1 MKKIKQEKGITL
13 STLVITIIVLL
24 ILTSTLIYNT
34 KGSIRI
40 QNRTKLYNDIE
51 LLKEKVSEYYNEYGK
66 IPANIEYTNIG
77 NLSNIL
83 SKNNDTGKFYVIDLE
98 AMKGITL
105 NYGKDYEK
113 IKDNESSANSY
124 QDVYIINQNSHNIFY
139 VKGITETS
147 NNITTTYYTDY
158 TQPDETVVDL
168 RYIDGILI
176 PTDYYYIG
184 KTKDNSGNELLV
196 ISNNKTD
203 TINTSNTN
211 QYTWTKQSSEL
222 EKVPDSVKLDSNQKE
237 YEFLESA
244 NYNQGYFKNAE
255 GKVVYS
261 SINEENWSEEYT
273 KEIEYTDKNGDT
285 VKIPEGSKISL
296 APTMNTIKT
305 GLVIKDKKDNEWVWV
320 EVPKTVFTTAT
331 KEDEYDK
338 IKTDLITY
346 AADYREGQEVDE
358 WYAIDG
364 STLVTASTTGLTN
377 TQKALDNGCGLTY
390 SEYETEYKK
399 MLSSIY
405 TNGGFWISR
414 YEVGDSTATA
424 NNTTRKNDSGTTGVA
439 VSKAN
444 QIPYNFVT
452 CSQAQKIASEMS
464 DDSNKTGSLLFG
476 IQWDLTCKFF
486 ETNSDLTQAEIKS
499 DSTNWGNYKN
509 TSLKLYRGKYNIGP
523 DSSTSLWTTY
533 GTNTTNYVIESQTSN
548 NENYYQLLTT
558 GATKQTKV
566 LNIYDFSGNEWE
578 WTLEKNSNTSA
589 PCICRGA
596 CFDNSGSVYPAS
608 SRGYETISI
617 KNGEI
622 AFRTTLY

>member
-34 KGSIRI
+34 KGSINI

-51 LLKEKVSEYYNEYGK
+51 LLKEKVSEYYNEYGE
-66 IPANIEYTNIG
+66 IPAKIEYTNIG

-113 IKDNESSANSY
+113 IKDNASSANSY
-124 QDVYIINQNSHNIFY
+124 QDVYIINKNSHNIFY
-139 VKGITETS
+139 VKGVTVTS
-147 NNITTTYYTDY
+147 NDITTTYYTDY

-203 TINTSNTN
+203 TINTSSTN
-211 QYTWTKQSSEL
+211 QYTWTKQISEL

-261 SINEENWSEEYT
+261 SINEENWSEAYT

-296 APTMNTIKT
+296 APTMNTVKT

-320 EVPKTVFTTAT
+320 EVPKTVFTTSKNET
-331 KEDEYDK
+331 DYDN
-338 IKTDLITY
+338 IKADLITY
-346 AADYREGQEVDE
+346 ATDYREGQEGQGLNWTDE
-358 WYAIDG
+358 WY
-364 STLVTASTTGLTN
+364 
-377 TQKALDNGCGLTY
+377 NGCGIDNSSTY
-390 SEYETEYKK
+390 TTMYNT
-399 MLSSIY
+399 MLSSVY

-414 YEVGDSTATA
+414 YEIGDSTATTS
-424 NNTTRKNDSGTTGVA
+424 NTTRTNSSGATGIA

-444 QIPYNFVT
+444 QIPYNHIT
-452 CSQAQKIASEMS
+452 CSQAQKLASGMAENI
-464 DDSNKTGSLLFG
+464 NKTGSLLFG
-476 IQWDLTCKFF
+476 IQWDLTCKFL
-486 ETNSDLTQAEIKS
+486 EKNSSLTKTDIKS
-499 DSTNWGNYKN
+499 DSSSWGNYKN
-509 TSLKLYRGKYNIGP
+509 VSLKLYRGKYNVEP
-523 DSSTSLWTTY
+523 NSSTSIWTSY
-533 GTNTTNYVIESQTSN
+533 GTDTAQYVTASQTSN
-548 NENYYQLLTT
+548 NENYCQLLTT
-558 GATKQTKV
+558 GASRQTKK
-566 LNIYDFSGNEWE
+566 LNIYDFAGNEWE
-578 WTLEKNSNTSA
+578 WTLEHANLNTNYPCARNGGSLFYNS
-589 PCICRGA
+589 
-596 CFDNSGSVYPAS
+596 S
-608 SRGYETISI
+608 SDTAAYRSDSTTTDSYSDVG
-617 KNGEI
+617 
-622 AFRTTLY
+622 FRTALY